1 MQVTIEEL
9 PPLRV
14 AFVVHDGPLDET
26 PKAFERLKM
35 WVTGH
40 REPTDPL
47 VAAWDTGS
55 FRTTENGLEG
65 RVEGRI
71 PFAKN
76 VAAREAPLLHVGKWP
91 VDVKTL
97 PAVRS
102 AVVAYS
108 GSGEDL
114 LRFAGALVAFLDKE
128 GLSPGGEVRFVHS
141 EPVEEGGAVRIRVEA
156 VLDGGDAGQ
165 QPS

>member
-40 REPTDPL
+40 REPTDPF

-55 FRTTENGLEG
+55 FRTTDKGLEG

-71 PFAKN
+71 PFSKN
-76 VAAREAPLLHVGKWP
+76 VAEREAPLLNVGKWP
-91 VDVKTL
+91 VEVKTL
-97 PAVRS
+97 PRVRS

-114 LRFAGALVAFLDKE
+114 LRFAAALVAFLEKE
-128 GLSPGGEVRFVHS
+128 GLSPMGEVRFVHS
-141 EPVEEGGAVRIRVEA
+141 EPVEDGGSVRIRVEA
-156 VLDGGDAGQ
+156 VLDGAATGQ
-165 QPS
+165 QSS